1 MPNTIALAK
10 NYISSLDEVY
20 KLASLTS
27 DLLSDQSTA
36 RQGANAN
43 EILVPT
49 LSMDGLADY
58 SRNSGYVKGDVKLEW
73 NTLKFDYDRG
83 RKFEVDTMD
92 DEETINI
99 AFAKLAAEFIRTKV
113 VPEDDAYTFA
123 KLASLSGIS
132 KVAAGA
138 TLSDGA
144 AVMTAIKAALDAMDE
159 DEVPEE
165 NRFLYITPTNLSAIK
180 SMDTTKS
187 RELLDGFA
195 KIVKVPQSRFYT
207 AIELYDGQ
215 DHTDSE
221 GADETVGGY
230 VKATT
235 AKDINFMI
243 IHKPAIYKY
252 FKHTASNI
260 ITPEANQDSDGYI
273 QKFRKYGIVN
283 AYQNKLAGIYLHHK
297 A

>member
-1 MPNTIALAK
+1 MANTIELAK

-123 KLASLSGIS
+123 KLAGLEGIS
-132 KVAAGA
+132 KVSAGA

-144 AVMTAIKAALDAMDE
+144 AVMTAIKAALDTMDE

-215 DHTDSE
+215 DHTSSE
-221 GADETVGGY
+221 GADESVGGY
-230 VKATT
+230 VKAST
-235 AKDINFMI
+235 AKDINFMV

-273 QKFRKYGIVN
+273 QKFRKYGIVD

>member
-1 MPNTIALAK
+1 MANTIALAK

-58 SRNSGYVKGDVKLEW
+58 SRNSGYVKGDVELEW

-144 AVMTAIKAALDAMDE
+144 AVMTAIKAGLDTMDE

-207 AIELYDGQ
+207 AIELYDGV
-215 DHTDSE
+215 DHTGSS
-221 GADETVGGY
+221 GADETIGGY
-230 VKATT
+230 VKASTG
-235 AKDINFMI
+235 KDINFMI
-243 IHKPAIYKY
+243 IHKPAVMKY
-252 FKHTASNI
+252 WKHTASDI
-260 ITPEANQDSDGYI
+260 ITPEANQRSDGYI
-273 QKFRKYGIVN
+273 QKYRRYGLVD
-283 AYQNKLAGIYLHHK
+283 AYENKLAGIYLHHK

>member
-1 MPNTIALAK
+1 MANTIELAK

-123 KLASLSGIS
+123 KLAGLEGIS
-132 KVAAGA
+132 KVSAGA

-144 AVMTAIKAALDAMDE
+144 AVMTAIKAALDTMDE

-215 DHTDSE
+215 DHTGES
-221 GADETVGGY
+221 GADETAGGY
-230 VKATT
+230 VKSATG
-235 AKDINFMI
+235 KDINFMV

-273 QKFRKYGIVN
+273 QKFRKYGIVD

>member
-1 MPNTIALAK
+1 MANTIALAK

-132 KVAAGA
+132 KVDAGA

-144 AVMTAIKAALDAMDE
+144 AVMTAIKAALDTMDE

-230 VKATT
+230 VKAAT

-260 ITPEANQDSDGYI
+260 ITPETNQDSDGYI

>member
-144 AVMTAIKAALDAMDE
+144 AVMTAIKAALDTMDE

-230 VKATT
+230 VKAAT

-273 QKFRKYGIVN
+273 QKFRKYGIVD
-283 AYQNKLAGIYLHHK
+283 AYQHKLAGIYLHHK